1 MLFKSLLQIRDSL
14 FFCQSLICYI
24 RDQVNGYEIFSF
36 FMNLDQGFH
45 STHIFCIIPDKLDAR
60 SLKWQRIAEIGLM
73 IPGNHVPSR
82 PKGARA
88 LGKGKSPK
96 TLLNA
101 DMRARISTITLAR
114 SRPVLE
120 MGYQNCR
127 QKIRKGE
134 AI

>member
-1 MLFKSLLQIRDSL
+1 
-14 FFCQSLICYI
+14 
-24 RDQVNGYEIFSF
+24 
-36 FMNLDQGFH
+36 
-45 STHIFCIIPDKLDAR
+45 
-60 SLKWQRIAEIGLM
+60 M

-120 MGYQNCR
+120 MRYQNCR
-127 QKIRKGE
+127 KKIRKDE
-134 AI
+134 AV